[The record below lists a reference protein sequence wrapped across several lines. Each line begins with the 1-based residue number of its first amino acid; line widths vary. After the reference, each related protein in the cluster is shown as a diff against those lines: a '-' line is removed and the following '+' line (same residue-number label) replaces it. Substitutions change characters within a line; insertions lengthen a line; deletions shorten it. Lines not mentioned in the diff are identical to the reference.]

1 MRASDG
7 EGPANGPRE
16 ASLPVDPVEEIG
28 RDRDARRALTGD
40 HEQRGGRPAYRGKR
54 WSELVE
60 IDRAE
65 SWLACIDDHQAKA
78 LAPKRG
84 RRRECD
90 LTRAED
96 DDPLEIDA
104 RPLGCERIERRRRID
119 PRHHPALSLRS
130 GRGAQRERD
139 LSHARW
145 SDEGDRLAGS

>member
-1 MRASDG
+1 MDLTRKPILVTGGAGFLGSHLTG
-7 EGPANGPRE
+7 H
-16 ASLPVDPVEEIG
+16 L
-28 RDRDARRALTGD
+28 RALGCT
-40 HEQRGGRPAYRGKR
+40 P
-54 WSELVE
+54 LFT
-60 IDRAE
+60 
-65 SWLACIDDHQAKA
+65 
-78 LAPKRG
+78 P

-145 SDEGDRLAGS
+145 SDEGDRLAGSQSTADHPIERGIGRDHELGAVTLRYVAARERVRPIPPLDPS